1 MIVICSRDREQ
12 SPMKTRAKY
21 VSVWLKNDSE
31 DGGML
36 KDISGDV

>member
-12 SPMKTRAKY
+12 YPMKTPANTY
-21 VSVWLKNDSE
+21 PVWLKNDSE

-36 KDISGDV
+36 KDIYDDV